1 MLTNRFPELAVGLGF
16 HGQSWRAWRVL
27 LAVVAGQGH
36 RLDADQ
42 TAIARQCL
50 GTDAPFPRAPAR
62 EVWIICGRRGGK
74 SNVTAFIASMIAL
87 MPLQRTAEGE
97 LPLVAVIARNTKQA
111 RVVKS
116 YMAAIIRRAAPR
128 LIRGETQGGI
138 ALATGT
144 EIQIMPALQASV
156 RGPTFAAVVCD
167 EIAHWW
173 TKPEAAAQDVE
184 VLRAVR
190 PRPRDDRG
198 AAVWCLSTPWMR
210 EGALWEAHERH
221 YGCFEDGVVV
231 APGEI
236 SGRRP
241 AGVAVAGRGKV
252 LAEPRH
258 LRSASAERRAICP
271 SCCWRSGRKS
281 GWILQQSNSVG
292 SVGSVAAPKTGRLA
306 GFAGVR
312 FRGKLAPVQGKA
324 RSGSGESSLRFRGKL
339 APVQGESS
347 LRFTGKAR
355 SGSGGSSLRF
365 RGKARSGSGESSLRP
380 GRRNFQ

>member
-173 TKPEAAAQDVE
+173 TKPEAAAQDVRGPAR
-184 VLRAVR
+184 RA
-190 PRPRDDRG
+190 PPGLATTEGPLCG
-198 AAVWCLSTPWMR
+198 AS
-210 EGALWEAHERH
+210 
-221 YGCFEDGVVV
+221 
-231 APGEI
+231 
-236 SGRRP
+236 RRP
-241 AGVAVAGRGKV
+241 GCARGRCGR
-252 LAEPRH
+252 PT
-258 LRSASAERRAICP
+258 SATTGASRT
-271 SCCWRSGRKS
+271 
-281 GWILQQSNSVG
+281 GWW
-292 SVGSVAAPKTGRLA
+292 
-306 GFAGVR
+306 
-312 FRGKLAPVQGKA
+312 
-324 RSGSGESSLRFRGKL
+324 
-339 APVQGESS
+339 
-347 LRFTGKAR
+347 
-355 SGSGGSSLRF
+355 
-365 RGKARSGSGESSLRP
+365 
-380 GRRNFQ
+380 